1 MLVKTSLCLEVME
14 RRKVSRT
21 CFFPYFCQRFSI
33 ASLRIRGYLW
43 HLNGVFWHELL
54 IQNQQWGQF
63 WTCYHNQENET
74 RYVNILKNKSTPQIQ
89 LRIQLFVHFWWRRIL
104 EFFFSFFPMQI
115 CELQVYALMPNW
127 HVWCMHLTFFS
138 RQSNHTTLF

>member
-14 RRKVSRT
+14 RRKMSRT

-104 EFFFSFFPMQI
+104 EFFFFFI
-115 CELQVYALMPNW
+115 FSNADLRVAGLCLNAKLACLVHASNFFLQAI
-127 HVWCMHLTFFS
+127 
-138 RQSNHTTLF
+138 